1 MNRALGTMIG
11 ASATYGF
18 SIGAVHSWLYATRNL
33 LKFPLLLLC
42 TGAVC
47 ALAYFVL
54 ARFFGTPLSFRRV
67 QGLVLEIFRD
77 LAVLLASLAP
87 VTLFLALSL
96 QEPVGEDLGEYPFFQ
111 GLNVIAIALCGC
123 LAVARQATALRTDY
137 RLQGRLIVP
146 LLTGWMAL
154 SLFAGGQC
162 AWYLR
167 PFFGIASRI
176 DNNPPF
182 CMGTAPDFRGARS
195 FYEAVYNLVDPP
207 RSH

>member
-1 MNRALGTMIG
+1 MKRAFCTMVA

-33 LKFPLLLLC
+33 VKFPLLLLC
-42 TGAVC
+42 TGVVC

-54 ARFFGTPLSFRRV
+54 ARFLGTPLTFRLV
-67 QGLVLEIFRD
+67 QRAVLEIFRD
-77 LAVLLASLAP
+77 LAVLLASFAP
-87 VTLFLALSL
+87 VTLFLALTL
-96 QEPVGEDLGEYPFFQ
+96 QKPVGTDLGEYPFFQ

-123 LAVARQATALRTDY
+123 LAVARQAAALRNGL
-137 RLQGRLIVP
+137 RLQGRLIVT
-146 LLTGWMAL
+146 LLAGWMAL

-182 CMGTAPDFRGARS
+182 CMGTAPDFRGARN
-195 FYEAVYNLVDPP
+195 FYEAVYNLIDPP
-207 RSH
+207 RQH